1 MHFLFSVPVSPSY
14 PYCIC
19 RFDPHATQFITF
31 NQMSDFIASLDP
43 PLGIPKPNTL
53 AIVSFDLPIA
63 KGDKIHC
70 LDVLHSLTKYT
81 LGFVDDDSEEF
92 AKLSEQMDEK
102 FKKQFPTRKELE
114 IVSSTRE
121 WKRLDTAARCIQK
134 FFRIYMKVRTSGG
147 VDERIDTETQTRR
160 GVEVKQQQQQHHGDV
175 SPRSNP
181 DTADSRSV
189 HTSDQ
194 LDTDNDLDH
203 FPPRPEDSLDDLDRR
218 GYREDRGHYSGGD
231 QVSVILGF

>member
-1 MHFLFSVPVSPSY
+1 MVKVRRQFIFIRAESSAQCWDGVILYSELEKSKLNQILHFIYFFNSNQIV
-14 PYCIC
+14 

-81 LGFVDDDSEEF
+81 LGFVDDETEEF

-121 WKRLDTAARCIQK
+121 WKRLDTAARVIQK
-134 FFRIYMKVRTSGG
+134 FYRLHIRQRAQADT
-147 VDERIDTETQTRR
+147 DERIDSETQTRR
-160 GVEVKQQQQQHHGDV
+160 EVDRPRDD
-175 SPRSNP
+175 SPR
-181 DTADSRSV
+181 
-189 HTSDQ
+189 
-194 LDTDNDLDH
+194 
-203 FPPRPEDSLDDLDRR
+203 
-218 GYREDRGHYSGGD
+218 
-231 QVSVILGF
+231 